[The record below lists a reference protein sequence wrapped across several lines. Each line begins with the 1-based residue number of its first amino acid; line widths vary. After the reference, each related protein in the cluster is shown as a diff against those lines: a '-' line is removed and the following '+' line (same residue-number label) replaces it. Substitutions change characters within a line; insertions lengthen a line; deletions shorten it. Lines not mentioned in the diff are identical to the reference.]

1 MTTIKID
8 IMIKRK
14 IEVEI
19 EPTAVELAVEF
30 SDSDSDY
37 QAKFLSQVAHE
48 FAEFG
53 KMKRLD
59 QMYFI
64 SQSKFLTDEA
74 KQFIKTLNDYIN

>member
-1 MTTIKID
+1 MIKIKFD
-8 IMIKRK
+8 A
-14 IEVEI
+14 VI

-30 SDSDSDY
+30 SDADSDY

-48 FAEFG
+48 FTEFG

-59 QMYFI
+59 QIWFI
-64 SQSKFLTDEA
+64 SESKYLTDEA

>member
-1 MTTIKID
+1 
-8 IMIKRK
+8 MIKRK
-14 IEVEI
+14 FDAVI

-64 SQSKFLTDEA
+64 SQSKYLTDEA

>member
-1 MTTIKID
+1 MN

-14 IEVEI
+14 FDAVI

-30 SDSDSDY
+30 SDADSDY

-53 KMKRLD
+53 KMTRLD

-64 SQSKFLTDEA
+64 SQSKHLTEEA

>member
-1 MTTIKID
+1 
-8 IMIKRK
+8 MIKRK
-14 IEVEI
+14 FDAVI

-30 SDSDSDY
+30 SDADSDY

-48 FAEFG
+48 FAEFS

-59 QMYFI
+59 QMWFI
-64 SQSKFLTDEA
+64 SESKYLTDEA

>member
-1 MTTIKID
+1 
-8 IMIKRK
+8 MIKRK
-14 IEVEI
+14 IEVKI

-48 FAEFG
+48 FTEFG

-59 QMYFI
+59 QMWFI
-64 SQSKFLTDEA
+64 SESKYLTDEA

>member
-1 MTTIKID
+1 
-8 IMIKRK
+8 MIKRK
-14 IEVEI
+14 IDAVI
-19 EPTAVELAVEF
+19 EPTAMELAVEF
-30 SDSDSDY
+30 SDANSDC

-48 FAEFG
+48 FTEFG

-64 SQSKFLTDEA
+64 SESKYLTDEA

>member
-1 MTTIKID
+1 
-8 IMIKRK
+8 MIKRK

>member
-1 MTTIKID
+1 
-8 IMIKRK
+8 MIKRK
-14 IEVEI
+14 IEVAI
-19 EPTAVELAVEF
+19 EPTAVESAIEF
-30 SDSDSDY
+30 SDADSDY

-53 KMKRLD
+53 QIKRLN

-64 SQSKFLTDEA
+64 SQSKYLTEEA